1 MWAQQ
6 GDLETRGV
14 FRKPVHQDE
23 LYGWQCRKQKVEPL
37 LCEGMEAG
45 AMEQDGPK
53 GQLGRSGTESRL
65 GEELG

>member
-1 MWAQQ
+1 M
-6 GDLETRGV
+6 
-14 FRKPVHQDE
+14 HQDE